1 MPCKH
6 KSWQIFFFQEVCLVM
21 IWFGPVLLI
30 DGTKLTFIFHADSS
44 ERKEVMTNRK
54 AYRGTKEF
62 KVTGQGGKS
71 YVSQTRVI
79 SVT

>member
-1 MPCKH
+1 M
-6 KSWQIFFFQEVCLVM
+6 
-21 IWFGPVLLI
+21 LI